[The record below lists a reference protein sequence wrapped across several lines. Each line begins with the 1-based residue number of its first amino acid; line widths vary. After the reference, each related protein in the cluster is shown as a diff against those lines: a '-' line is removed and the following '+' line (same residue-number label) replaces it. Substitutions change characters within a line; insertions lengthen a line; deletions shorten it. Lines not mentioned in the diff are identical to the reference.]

1 MNLIDRLRFYSVDD
15 EILCEAADALE
26 ALRGY
31 ARHKLG
37 CEMLDPERPFW
48 TCTCGLDDLLAKLG
62 GE

>member
-26 ALRGY
+26 TLRGY
-31 ARHKLG
+31 VRHKDNCALG
-37 CEMLDPERPFW
+37 LSGPACS
-48 TCTCGLDDLLAKLG
+48 CGLSDVLAKLG